1 MKSAWPNVALGRVL
15 EERREIPPPEHIL
28 GGLIP
33 IVSKIR
39 FNDGKI
45 QLRTDAETKTNMI
58 LVRPGD
64 LVVSGINA
72 AKGAIAIYGEN
83 EPGPIAATIHYGAYA
98 PRKDRV
104 DVRYLWWLLRSHL
117 FRDILLR
124 YVPGGI
130 KTELKAKRLLPIPIP
145 LPPLREQHQIVARL
159 DVFAAKIEEAR
170 SIHQRATEG
179 SETTLQSVLRH
190 WLGCISADGILG
202 SVLSSPPRNGWSARC
217 DNADGGTPVLSL
229 AAVTGFRYRPSEF
242 KRTSLPAASNAHFW
256 LSLGDLLL
264 TRSNTPEL
272 VGHAAI
278 YDGRPFPCIYPDLMM
293 RLITKDKEVDR
304 RFVWWW
310 LRSPVARDFIS
321 SNAKGTS
328 PTMKKISQET
338 VMNIPLPVSLPL
350 PDQRRIVSK
359 LDTIDAKVDCLKAYQ
374 IEMTAELDA
383 LLPSILSKA
392 FNEEL

>member
-33 IVSKIR
+33 IVSKIG

-145 LPPLREQHQIVARL
+145 LPPL
-159 DVFAAKIEEAR
+159 
-170 SIHQRATEG
+170 
-179 SETTLQSVLRH
+179 SE
-190 WLGCISADGILG
+190 
-202 SVLSSPPRNGWSARC
+202 
-217 DNADGGTPVLSL
+217 
-229 AAVTGFRYRPSEF
+229 
-242 KRTSLPAASNAHFW
+242 
-256 LSLGDLLL
+256 
-264 TRSNTPEL
+264 
-272 VGHAAI
+272 
-278 YDGRPFPCIYPDLMM
+278 
-293 RLITKDKEVDR
+293 
-304 RFVWWW
+304 
-310 LRSPVARDFIS
+310 
-321 SNAKGTS
+321 
-328 PTMKKISQET
+328 
-338 VMNIPLPVSLPL
+338 
-350 PDQRRIVSK
+350 QRRIVER
-359 LDTIDAKVDCLKAYQ
+359 LDTLVARIEEAYLVKREAIKHANSVVAKWVVQNFSDGARRGWHSGSLDDYVVDTCYGTSEKVSDDASAVPILRMGNIQNGRLDLNALKFLHLSTRDRAKLLLKHGDILVNRTNSAELVGKCAVFAAEGEYAFASYLIRLRLDTSRAEPELVACYINSPLGRQYMLAEKTQMTGQANVNSTKLRALPIALPSIDEQRRLVAQLRALQRKSDEL
-374 IEMTAELDA
+374 TAHQAQTATELDA
-383 LLPSILSKA
+383 LFPAVIGKA
-392 FNEEL
+392 FKGDL